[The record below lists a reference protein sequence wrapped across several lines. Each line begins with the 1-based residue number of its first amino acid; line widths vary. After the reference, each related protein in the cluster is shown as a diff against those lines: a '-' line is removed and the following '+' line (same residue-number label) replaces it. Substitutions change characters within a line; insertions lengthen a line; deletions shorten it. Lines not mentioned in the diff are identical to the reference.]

1 VRKHPLA
8 SPFYAELKG
17 LPPLL
22 IQTGT
27 AEIILDD
34 STRFAEKA
42 EKSGVKV
49 ILDLWSDMFHVFQ
62 IFGNLMPESKKALEK
77 IGDFIKENF
86 S

>member
-1 VRKHPLA
+1 M
-8 SPFYAELKG
+8 KG

-49 ILDLWSDMFHVFQ
+49 ILDLWPDMFHVFQ